1 MFVKYETADNAFWRL
16 GGAVNTTQTTITLS
30 SSQNIPAGAKTWIWT
45 LTQYANDWTVFKF
58 EKVKVTNN
66 VTGTLTVVRWF
77 DGTTAETFN
86 QDDYIFLNVC
96 SEIIKDLQ
104 EQAENPVKWEFKNQT
119 GSTIPV
125 FRVVQATG
133 ALGASGKMTAAP
145 FLADGS
151 VSQIYALGISRTAV
165 VDGGDGE
172 ALAFWK
178 LHWIDTTGAA
188 FSETWAEGDVLYC
201 SATVA
206 GWLTKVKPDATHLA
220 IPIAMVINVHA
231 NNWTIAVRVPDT
243 YKLGELHDVSFTSMT
258 TGDSIFR
265 HASWYW
271 YNAQAY
277 TKTQLDAKINAVNG
291 IAGLNGS
298 GQLDPSV
305 LPVLATTE
313 TVIVTD
319 QTAMLALTSW
329 QIQKGDIAVQSGWS
343 TPWTRWLFGGW
354 TISDINNWIL
364 LADTTP
370 EWSVIAGKPTTIAW
384 YWISDAYTKTESDW
398 RFVHLT
404 WNESIAWVKT
414 FTSNV
419 IFSALWSYWFR
430 MTPTVDWAQ
439 ALFYATNAANNNV
452 LFELWADWK
461 INNCKWAIINWD
473 TTIWWFANF
482 ASIINV
488 YSWTKS
494 INWWLCAEVWSD
506 IINFWLNEDQWNRFW
521 WSYNSA
527 KQWAMLR
534 IDSRTDQKV
543 FQFLAR
549 AGWSTATVSEVM
561 SISVWWTVIIPNE
574 LYIYNRLLIKSPSD
588 QWITFTHTDAYSS
601 HYWRNYQW
609 SFYWYHQAPSSW
621 PTTVVT
627 GWGYRSFPNQIRVWN
642 SVQNEAWS
650 IRWNWTKFQW
660 YTWSVWADF
669 H

>member
-66 VTGTLTVVRWF
+66 VTWTLTVVRWF

-125 FRVVQATG
+125 LRVVQATG

-145 FLADGS
+145 FIADGS

-165 VDGGDGE
+165 LNGGDGE

-178 LHWIDTTGAA
+178 IHWIDTTGAA
-188 FSETWAEGDVLYC
+188 FSETWSEGDVLYC

-206 GWLTKVKPDATHLA
+206 GWLTKVKPGATHLA

-277 TKTQLDAKINAVNG
+277 TKTQIDAKINAVNG

-329 QIQKGDIAVQSGWS
+329 QIQKGDIAVQSWWS

-370 EWSVIAGKPTTIAW
+370 EWSVIAGKPTTVSW
-384 YWISDAYTKTESDW
+384 YWITDAVT
-398 RFVHLT
+398 LT
-404 WNESIAWVKT
+404 WTQTITWKTISLLSNTISWTAAQFNASCSDYDFIFAWIPNIYTWDQNFECIVSRYNNT
-414 FTSNV
+414 W
-419 IFSALWSYWFR
+419 SASL
-430 MTPTVDWAQ
+430 Q
-439 ALFYATNAANNNV
+439 LQ
-452 LFELWADWK
+452 
-461 INNCKWAIINWD
+461 NWD
-473 TTIWWFANF
+473 TSTWTSDKRQISFWFAWSNNYWHF
-482 ASIINV
+482 IHSRHNWWSPANNALDFYICNWTSNNSISSWSTRILSLEWDWSIIMNWQNITWPLQS
-488 YSWTKS
+488 YSVTFPCLSWWSLTCSVSFSKYKS
-494 INWWLCAEVWSD
+494 IWSLTFITVKAQITSLTWASWLIWMSLPVSCVNTFEPVNWFIVATWWNPRTQAKWDAETDSVL
-506 IINFWLNEDQWNRFW
+506 IRFKK
-521 WSYNSA
+521 SY
-527 KQWAMLR
+527 
-534 IDSRTDQKV
+534 
-543 FQFLAR
+543 
-549 AGWSTATVSEVM
+549 STAWMAVSDVV
-561 SISVWWTVIIPNE
+561 VW
-574 LYIYNRLLIKSPSD
+574 D
-588 QWITFTHTDAYSS
+588 WIVVN
-601 HYWRNYQW
+601 WRYMT
-609 SFYWYHQAPSSW
+609 A
-621 PTTVVT
+621 
-627 GWGYRSFPNQIRVWN
+627 
-642 SVQNEAWS
+642 
-650 IRWNWTKFQW
+650 
-660 YTWSVWADF
+660 
-669 H
+669 